1 MTGVLFLSAHELE
14 KQETRSL
21 KNSMKQAAE
30 LLEKQYQVME
40 SIALQ
45 IGTKID
51 FRPYRV
57 EQEGGE
63 EPAQEPL
70 PENLDGY
77 PENRIPP
84 PIELY
89 NRCIYAARALTS

>member
-1 MTGVLFLSAHELE
+1 ML
-14 KQETRSL
+14 
-21 KNSMKQAAE
+21 NMKDSVQSE
-30 LLEKQYQVME
+30 PLDILLRDITVK
-40 SIALQ
+40 
-45 IGTKID
+45 
-51 FRPYRV
+51 
-57 EQEGGE
+57 QEGGE